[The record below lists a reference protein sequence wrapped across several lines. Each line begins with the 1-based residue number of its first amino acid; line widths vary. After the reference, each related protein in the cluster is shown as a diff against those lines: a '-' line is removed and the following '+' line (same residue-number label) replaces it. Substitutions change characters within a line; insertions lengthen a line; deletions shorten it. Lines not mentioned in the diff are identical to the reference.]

1 MPNAS
6 AASEAQQWQWE
17 RCRWLHVAP
26 CTCEVSREWCVWVQP
41 ALNARIHFTPRFES
55 TLTHLTLT
63 SVFFIWQ
70 TQCQSLSPRFDKT
83 PPLSAPAALGPFPW
97 AHRTISMLHPRP
109 TSRGMRA
116 QRPLKVA
123 TEGIGRSGRTA
134 VLVLLHAST
143 KHIDGAGGQRYGAH
157 ARSNWP
163 GSFLFTALLGPRH

>member
-41 ALNARIHFTPRFES
+41 ALNARIHF
-55 TLTHLTLT
+55 
-63 SVFFIWQ
+63 
-70 TQCQSLSPRFDKT
+70 SPRFKKHFTTFDSDISFLYLANPSQSHRSHLIK
-83 PPLSAPAALGPFPW
+83 PAAQRSGRLGPFPW
-97 AHRTISMLHPRP
+97 AHRTISILHPRL

-134 VLVLLHAST
+134 VLAPLHAST
-143 KHIDGAGGQRYGAH
+143 KHIDGAGGQRYEAH

>member
-1 MPNAS
+1 MHYHAVGTETMSRNFNG
-6 AASEAQQWQWE
+6 EF
-17 RCRWLHVAP
+17 LHDVLKP
-26 CTCEVSREWCVWVQP
+26 
-41 ALNARIHFTPRFES
+41 LNARIHF
-55 TLTHLTLT
+55 
-63 SVFFIWQ
+63 
-70 TQCQSLSPRFDKT
+70 SPRFKKHFTTFDSDISFLYLANPSQSHSSLEAPFDQT
-83 PPLSAPAALGPFPW
+83 RRSALRPLGPFPW

-134 VLVLLHAST
+134 VLALLHAST